1 MLIRLDEDIVIKPSR
16 KNKNTSDKK
25 HIFASKVLEKM
36 EQDSIAPTPY
46 NYQIYFDTLLE
57 GTPPEFKQDID
68 LIRQNEVSS
77 GDGQRAKMEKEIKES
92 FGVVKNMV
100 QSITSVYKN
109 ITLVKGVIQKRT
121 TELSSTTNQLA
132 IQNITNNLE
141 GDMKKFDTLVSRQ
154 LSSLKANYEQAVTS
168 LKTIEQ
174 ESIYD
179 TRYSIYNKKYLLDS
193 MQNELKAVSAHG
205 YSTSLMFLKVKD
217 TILSKIPHTKE
228 RLILTKNIAKLLQRT
243 SRRSD
248 AVAHYGEGIFAMLM
262 RHTDIESAKKA
273 CERVCALVT
282 SSSFFIGEMDIDMDI
297 ELAVI
302 ELDGKTPI
310 EETLSLLLDA
320 LPKTSKDG
328 SRYLVAK
335 TLNDE
340 MDW

>member
-1 MLIRLDEDIVIKPSR
+1 MLIRLEEDIPKKSSQ
-16 KNKNTSDKK
+16 KSKASGNQK
-25 HIFASKVLEKM
+25 HIFAQQVLEKM
-36 EQDSIAPTPY
+36 EQDNIAPTPY
-46 NYQIYFDTLLE
+46 NFQIYFDTLLDN
-57 GTPPEFKQDID
+57 TSPEFKQDID
-68 LIRQNEVSS
+68 SIRQNEANS
-77 GDGQRAKMEKEIKES
+77 GDSQRAKMEKEIKES

-132 IQNITNNLE
+132 IQNIINNLE

-154 LSSLKANYEQAVTS
+154 LSSLKTNYEQAVTS

-193 MQNELKAVSAHG
+193 MQGEAKAVLAHG

-217 TILSKIPHTKE
+217 VILSKIPQTKE
-228 RLILTKNIAKLLQRT
+228 RLTLTKNIAKLLQRT

-262 RHTDIESAKKA
+262 RHTDIQSAKKA
-273 CERVCALVT
+273 CERVSTLVT
-282 SSSFFIGEMDIDMDI
+282 SSSFFIGDMDVDMDI

-302 ELDGKTPI
+302 ELDGKTSI

-328 SRYLVAK
+328 TTYLVAK
-335 TLNDE
+335 TLDDE